1 MTSFTQDV
9 VVEFEGDLPL
19 STLDMFADQ
28 MRVLRSALTVA
39 TPDNAFSLGQNVEL
53 CLQKMEAELPPSEE
67 IEQALKRVSIEA
79 KAFFALAENKLGIP
93 NQPVIERRRED
104 VNKALSNLEEVLS
117 ASDSDQKSQL
127 H

>member
-1 MTSFTQDV
+1 
-9 VVEFEGDLPL
+9 
-19 STLDMFADQ
+19 MFADPI
-28 MRVLRSALTVA
+28 RAIRSALTIA
-39 TPDNAFSLGQNVEL
+39 TPDNAVSLGENVEL
-53 CLQKMEAELPPSEE
+53 CLQKMQAELPPAEE

-79 KAFFALAENKLGIP
+79 KAFFALAENKLGVP

-104 VNKALSNLEEVLS
+104 VNSALSNLEEVLS

>member
-1 MTSFTQDV
+1 
-9 VVEFEGDLPL
+9 
-19 STLDMFADQ
+19 MFADPI
-28 MRVLRSALTVA
+28 RAIRSALAIA
-39 TPDNAFSLGQNVEL
+39 TPDNAVSLGENVEL
-53 CLQKMEAELPPSEE
+53 CLQKMQAELPPSKE
-67 IEQALKRVSIEA
+67 IEQALGRVSIEA

-104 VNKALSNLEEVLS
+104 VNNALSNLEEVLS